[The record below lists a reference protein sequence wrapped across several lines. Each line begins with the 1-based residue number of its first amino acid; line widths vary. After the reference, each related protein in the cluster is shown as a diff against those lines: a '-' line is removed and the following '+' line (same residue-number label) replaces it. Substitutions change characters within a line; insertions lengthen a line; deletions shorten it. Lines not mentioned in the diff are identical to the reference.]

1 MGQARESTL
10 VERVERVI
18 EPAINAMGFSVVRVQ
33 LTGGGGAVLQVM
45 VERSDGA
52 PVGLDDCAEIS
63 RAVSA
68 LLDVADPIAH
78 AYTLEVSSPGIDRPL
93 VKERDFERFAGLEA
107 RIEAKR
113 PISGRKRFR
122 GRLRGMVEGRVRIET
137 EEGMAEVPLSD
148 IQRAKLV
155 LTDEL
160 LAAAGE
166 TGGPGA
172 GTTE

>member
-1 MGQARESTL
+1 MGQARESA
-10 VERVERVI
+10 VIERIERVI
-18 EPAINAMGFSVVRVQ
+18 EPAINAMGYSLVRVQ

-52 PVGLDDCAEIS
+52 AIGLDDCAEIS
-63 RAVSA
+63 RTVSA
-68 LLDVADPIAH
+68 LLDVEDPIAH

-107 RIEAKR
+107 RIETKR

-122 GRLRGMVEGRVRIET
+122 GRLRGVIEGRVRIET
-137 EEGMAEVPLSD
+137 EEGVAEVPLSD

-160 LAAAGE
+160 LAVAGGAEAARRQHNG
-166 TGGPGA
+166 
-172 GTTE
+172 